1 LYLARPAGSTR
12 PTLVLSDDGLT
23 EYPVTTDLI
32 PLQLAGDGQ
41 LPHAADG
48 NAEHVG
54 NLSDVH

>member
-12 PTLVLSDDGLT
+12 PTLILSDDGLT
-23 EYPVTTDLI
+23 EYPVTADFL

-41 LPHAADG
+41 LSHAADG